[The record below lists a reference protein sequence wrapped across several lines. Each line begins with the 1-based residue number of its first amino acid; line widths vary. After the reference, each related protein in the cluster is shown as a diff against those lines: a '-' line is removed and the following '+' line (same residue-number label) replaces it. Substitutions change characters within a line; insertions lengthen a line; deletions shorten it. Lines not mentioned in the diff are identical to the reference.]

1 MLKQINRYKQ
11 YILWQNSDRK
21 ELLHPFIF
29 WLSVLTMYLVVNSP
43 KNRILLIVSH
53 LVESWH
59 NPDRYLP
66 PLVIKA
72 IGIDNWTDLIVEI
85 GIIPIKSLL
94 FYIAIGLLFLPI
106 FIALKNEKQ
115 LLFNKESI
123 ARFIGSLL
131 IFITLASLVFPY
143 RYPLGSGGMGIHYA
157 IHSTDPF
164 SQNAGWYYRRL
175 LMLAIAHFLQMDGPI
190 LYYLFS
196 LFCTYILIFMSL
208 SFIES
213 KIFSLSNCGH
223 SGFVRPKPS
232 IVNSWIGFICYI
244 SLSTSSFILFNF
256 QTPGYTEQFFFI
268 LLLIAASIPMNRQE
282 RLSIVALSLATHE
295 VSIFVFIPII
305 WLCFPRREIAN
316 CLAVM
321 ALYFVI
327 WLGGNGFN
335 LVKAVSL
342 QSEVEGESGLYYWLK
357 NPVLG
362 LGGLFL
368 AYKLVL
374 PIVLYLLW
382 KLWQDGER
390 KLVMAIVAII
400 FVPAVTVIPSVDTSR
415 MMGMGF
421 FGVLVC
427 FSILI
432 NEWYKLKINR
442 NLVLALAGFN
452 IFVPSY
458 NVFLYIG
465 FQCYSG
471 LYYFLR
477 IIPDR
482 YLDFVR

>member
-11 YILWQNSDRK
+11 YILWKNSDRK
-21 ELLHPFIF
+21 DLLHPYIF

-43 KNRILLIVSH
+43 KNRILLVVSH
-53 LVESWH
+53 LVESWP

-66 PLVIKA
+66 PLVMKKIA
-72 IGIDNWTDLIVEI
+72 IDNWSDLIVEVA
-85 GIIPIKSLL
+85 IIPIKSLL

-106 FIALKNEKQ
+106 FRAIKIEKKS
-115 LLFNKESI
+115 LLNKGTI
-123 ARFIGSLL
+123 NRLIGSLL
-131 IFITLASLVFPY
+131 IFLTLSILVFPY

-157 IHSTDPF
+157 IHSTEPF

-175 LMLAIAHFLQMDGPI
+175 LMMAIAHFLQMDGPI

-208 SFIES
+208 SFVES
-213 KIFSLSNCGH
+213 KIFSLSNFDR
-223 SGFVRPKPS
+223 SSFVRPKS
-232 IVNSWIGFICYI
+232 FMVNSWLRFICYL
-244 SLSTSSFILFNF
+244 SLATSSFILFNF

-282 RLSIVALSLATHE
+282 RLSIFALSLATHE

-316 CLAVM
+316 CLAVIG
-321 ALYFVI
+321 LYFVI

-342 QSEVEGESGLYYWLK
+342 QSEVEGESGLYYWLN

-390 KLVMAIVAII
+390 KLLMAILALIL
-400 FVPAVTVIPSVDTSR
+400 VPAVTIIPSVDTSR

-432 NEWYKLKINR
+432 NEWYKLKINH
-442 NLVLALAGFN
+442 NIVLAIAGVN

-471 LYYFLR
+471 LYYLLR
-477 IIPDR
+477 IIPER
-482 YLDFVR
+482 YTDFVR